1 MASWFAKVGAALGL
15 DKDTR
20 SLDAALDEDSA
31 RAARGVTPISD
42 VVDRS
47 HALVFGTLLGMTY
60 PPEEGAQ
67 RVLVATLYDGTD
79 TLELRWPGRSSIP
92 GLSVGQR
99 LEVDGTVGRVGER
112 LVIINPPPQRNS
124 PGHEP
129 WAARAASSK
138 PPRPD
143 SSSSSFL
150 WPRAPSCRRSSRPRP
165 SR

>member
-1 MASWFAKVGAALGL
+1 MASWFAQIGAALGL

-31 RAARGVTPISD
+31 RAARGVTPIRD

-79 TLELRWPGRSSIP
+79 TLELGVGR
-92 GLSVGQR
+92 R
-99 LEVDGTVGRVGER
+99 LEVEGTVGRVGER
-112 LVIINPPPQRNS
+112 LVIINPLYRVIA
-124 PGHEP
+124 GEG
-129 WAARAASSK
+129 
-138 PPRPD
+138 
-143 SSSSSFL
+143 
-150 WPRAPSCRRSSRPRP
+150 
-165 SR
+165 